1 MRLGKYKVQE
11 WDENKEEFFDQTS
24 YSLGMHVQVLD
35 PEGKAQL
42 SRVICRFI
50 LAVQKLPSTTNQ
62 QI

>member
-1 MRLGKYKVQE
+1 MCLGKYKVQE

-42 SRVICRFI
+42 SRVICRF
-50 LAVQKLPSTTNQ
+50 T
-62 QI
+62 